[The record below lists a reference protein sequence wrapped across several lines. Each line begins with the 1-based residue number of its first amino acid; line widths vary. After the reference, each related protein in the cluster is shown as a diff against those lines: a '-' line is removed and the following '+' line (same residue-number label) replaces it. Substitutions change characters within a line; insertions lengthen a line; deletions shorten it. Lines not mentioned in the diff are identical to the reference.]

1 VCFLKSIQEEK
12 MNIIA
17 HRGFWKVSEE
27 RNSSLAFGRA
37 FENGYGVETDVRDIL
52 GQLVISHDMPLG
64 NETKFNAFL
73 ALYAASGAK
82 SCLAINIKAD
92 GLQKP
97 LKALL
102 TKYGVKN
109 YFVFDM
115 SVPDTFGYI
124 QEDVRFFSRISE
136 YEPQD
141 PFYLNSSGVW
151 VDCFHSKW
159 FTTKL
164 ISAFLDQGKQV
175 CIVSPELHKR
185 DHLNVWHDLR
195 EFETSNIFLCT
206 DFPDAAKEFFDDK
219 NQSNPL

>member
-1 VCFLKSIQEEK
+1 

-17 HRGFWKVSEE
+17 HRGFWKVSNEK
-27 RNSSLAFGRA
+27 NSSVSFARA
-37 FENGYGVETDVRDIL
+37 FESGYGVETDVRDVL

-64 NETKFNAFL
+64 NEMRFDSFL
-73 ALYAASGAK
+73 ALYAASGAE

-102 TKYGVKN
+102 AEYAVKN

-115 SVPDTFGYI
+115 SVPDTLGYM
-124 QEDVRFFSRISE
+124 QEGIRFFSRISE

-141 PFYLNSSGVW
+141 PFCFNSSGVW
-151 VDCFHSKW
+151 IDSFHSKW
-159 FTTKL
+159 FPTKD
-164 ISAFLDQGKQV
+164 ISAFLGQGKHV

-185 DHLNVWHDLR
+185 DHLKVWHELR
-195 EFETSNIFLCT
+195 EIETSNVLLCT
-206 DFPDAAKEFFDDK
+206 DFPDAAKEFFDGK
-219 NQSNPL
+219 NQSNYL

>member
-1 VCFLKSIQEEK
+1 

-17 HRGFWKVSEE
+17 HRGFWKVSGEK
-27 RNSSLAFGRA
+27 NSSIAFGRA
-37 FENGYGVETDVRDIL
+37 FACGYGVETDVRDVL

-64 NETKFNAFL
+64 NEIRFETFL
-73 ALYAASGAK
+73 ALYTESGAE

-92 GLQKP
+92 GLQRP
-97 LKALL
+97 LKTLL
-102 TKYGVKN
+102 SEYGVKN

-115 SVPDTFGYI
+115 SIPDTLGYM
-124 QEDVRFFSRISE
+124 QEGIRFFSRISE

-141 PFYLNSSGVW
+141 HFCLDSSGVW
-151 VDCFHSKW
+151 LDCFHSKW
-159 FTTKL
+159 FTTEH

-185 DHLNVWHDLR
+185 DHLKVWHDLR
-195 EFETSNIFLCT
+195 EIETSNVLLCT
-206 DFPDAAKEFFDDK
+206 DFPDAAKEFFDGK